1 MEYSEI
7 EEPKFSLSMTG
18 TPNQMDTLIT
28 SIEDG
33 LFSRLMFYSF
43 VSEPVW
49 KLLILQ
55 AKRLDIKVRKFS
67 DILKRFVESNL
78 IRKTNQVFTL
88 RPKGLSLDGVL

>member
-1 MEYSEI
+1 MEDV
-7 EEPKFSLSMTG
+7 FL
-18 TPNQMDTLIT
+18 
-28 SIEDG
+28 
-33 LFSRLMFYSF
+33 F

-78 IRKTNQVFTL
+78 IRKTNH
-88 RPKGLSLDGVL
+88 SLYTKS